1 MFGWEFESLPRYA
14 FPLFPT
20 QAYDLRR
27 FGTPGRNG
35 LRNPREL
42 RLAAARSDDR
52 QLLAHQRSSGT
63 PYGGPLS
70 EAQRTRF
77 AHAEFF
83 AFLTLTGH
91 ATFVRA
97 LQ

>member
-42 RLAAARSDDR
+42 RLAATRSDDR
-52 QLLAHQRSSGT
+52 QLLAISEVAGRLMAVRLARHSGRD
-63 PYGGPLS
+63 L
-70 EAQRTRF
+70 
-77 AHAEFF
+77 
-83 AFLTLTGH
+83 LTLSSSH
-91 ATFVRA
+91 F
-97 LQ
+97 